1 MITQPMNQSLTRVEA
16 SDRRRSFLGKGLTVG
31 SSTVAA
37 GLRPYGLSPSPRAG
51 VAS

>member
-31 SSTVAA
+31 SGTVA
-37 GLRPYGLSPSPRAG
+37 GQRPHGLSPSPRAG